1 MKKSAFFVLA
11 TIFFFSFFLHTA
23 GAQESKTPRLV
34 VKGGLFDAGEI
45 DEGNVIKHSFTVYN
59 RGNAPLNIRNVRPG

>member
-1 MKKSAFFVLA
+1 MLA
-11 TIFFFSFFLHTA
+11 TIFFFSIFFHAALA
-23 GAQESKTPRLV
+23 LEAKTPRLV